1 MQIEQK
7 WDQFFGLMK
16 LINGLCSFNAASKN
30 WTEGTNVRIQEF
42 DEAHERRS
50 AQFLFCI
57 FLYIVVML

>member
-42 DEAHERRS
+42 DEAHERR
-50 AQFLFCI
+50 
-57 FLYIVVML
+57 